1 MGGWVNKCKVGY
13 NIRAARTCGPIFT
26 REGPMLNETSLDNGL
41 RVLTFTMPHTRAV
54 SVSFFVGT
62 GARYETEEVAGVS
75 HFVEHM
81 LFKGTTRR
89 PTARH
94 ISEAIEGIGG
104 YSNAYTDQETTTYWA
119 KVAAPHFTEAADVL
133 IDMLRC
139 STFDPAEIEKE
150 RRIIAEEINMTIDM
164 PDQWV
169 GILLGQVVWPDHPL
183 GRDVAGTH
191 ETVAGITRD
200 KLLEHMEHHYLPGRT
215 VVSVAGN
222 VTYQEVAET
231 ITERLREWP
240 SAPAAGYLPA
250 PDGASS
256 PRWLVEDRPTEQG
269 HLCLAVPGL
278 PRAHPDRFVLG
289 LLNAVLG
296 EGMSSRLFLE
306 VREAQGL
313 AYAVDSS
320 PSMLDE
326 TGLLVVYAGVDP
338 ERAPQAIRA
347 VLGELDRLRQE
358 PVPEAELNKAR
369 EYVKGRLVLGLED
382 SGAVS
387 AWYGRQ
393 ALLLDQILT
402 PDDVIAAYD
411 AVAAADV
418 QRLAQ
423 TLFTGGQLYLAAVG
437 PFGDGDH
444 LGGLLSLD

>member
-1 MGGWVNKCKVGY
+1 MVH
-13 NIRAARTCGPIFT
+13 
-26 REGPMLNETSLDNGL
+26 ETILENGL
-41 RVLTFTMPHTRAV
+41 RILTFTMPQTRAV
-54 SVSFFVGT
+54 SVSLFVGT
-62 GARYETEEVAGVS
+62 GARYESDAVAGIS

-89 PTARH
+89 PTSRH

-104 YSNAYTDQETTTYWA
+104 YSNAYTDHETTAYWA
-119 KVAAPHFTEAADVL
+119 KVAAPHFAEAADVL

-139 STFDPAEIEKE
+139 SRFEPAEIEKE
-150 RRIIAEEINMTIDM
+150 RRIIVEEINMSMDM

-183 GRDVAGTH
+183 GRDVAGTR
-191 ETVAGITRD
+191 ESVAAMTREQ
-200 KLLEHMEHHYLPGRT
+200 LLEYVGQYYLPGRT

-222 VTYQEVAET
+222 VTHQEAVET
-231 ITERLREWP
+231 IAGQLADWP
-240 SAPAAGYLPA
+240 SGLANGYLPA
-250 PDGASS
+250 PDGLPS

-269 HLCLAVPGL
+269 HICLAVPGL
-278 PRAHPDRFVLG
+278 PRLHPDRFALG

-320 PSMLDE
+320 LTMLEE
-326 TGLLVVYAGVDP
+326 TGLLVIYTGVDP
-338 ERAPQAIRA
+338 ELAPQAIRSILA
-347 VLGELDRLRQE
+347 ELDRLRQE
-358 PVPEAELNKAR
+358 PVPEAELSKAR

-393 ALLLDQILT
+393 ALLLDEILT
-402 PDDVIAAYD
+402 PDDVLNAYD
-411 AVAAADV
+411 AVTAGDV
-418 QRLAQ
+418 QRIAQ
-423 TLFTGGQLYLAAVG
+423 SLFGGDRLYLAAVG
-437 PFGDGDH
+437 PFGDGEE
-444 LGGLLSLD
+444 LGALLSLK